1 MYKRIVRPLLF
12 LLPPETVHNL
22 LAKTLKVY
30 SCFPWLRHLVRQLN
44 TSAATPFRWNGKS
57 IPCRIGLSAGFDKT
71 GEIFDPLSDYG
82 FGLVEIGTGP
92 LADRALEEAGADLLY
107 PDMQALAD
115 EWDRL
120 MKIRQG

>member
-71 GEIFDPLSDYG
+71 GEIFDPLSDFG
-82 FGLVEIGTGP
+82 FGFVEIGTITPSPQPGNPGP
-92 LADRALEEAGADLLY
+92 RIF
-107 PDMQALAD
+107 
-115 EWDRL
+115 RL
-120 MKIRQG
+120 SRFDSLISRTGFNNP